1 MVSIM
6 YTYVSPHVRISSWST
21 VTMYRR
27 SSEKKYINI
36 SYLDFSIH
44 ILRVDLSIESEDTT
58 QLKYDSNLQICE
70 GTLSIK
76 GCNSNFEVHSFQ
88 IVEVAANETTT
99 LHKSI
104 YTRKALGHYNN
115 NGQQFNRHV
124 FR

>member
-1 MVSIM
+1 M

-27 SSEKKYINI
+27 SPEKKYINI

-58 QLKYDSNLQICE
+58 QLKYHSNLQICE

-76 GCNSNFEVHSFQ
+76 GCNSKFEVHSFQ

-104 YTRKALGHYNN
+104 CTRKALGHYNN
-115 NGQQFNRHV
+115 NGQQFNRHD